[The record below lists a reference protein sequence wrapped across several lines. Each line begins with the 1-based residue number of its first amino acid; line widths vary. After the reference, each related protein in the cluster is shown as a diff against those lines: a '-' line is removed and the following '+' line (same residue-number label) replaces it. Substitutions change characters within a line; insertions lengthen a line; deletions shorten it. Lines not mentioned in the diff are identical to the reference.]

1 MTHSPYHFGGVPG
14 MSGPPGRNYPVSK
27 PFPAP
32 SEPKQSVKGLM
43 TSDKA
48 YKVDTPKKET
58 NESLMSDYKKPE
70 AMKPNPKL
78 AMYFSGKSNVFGG
91 LHHDFGKLADELAMF
106 EGFEKGIDGARDS
119 LRHTLGSSYVYQGQ
133 DSDFAKWLHKT
144 QIQLI
149 DNDTMNLW
157 YAKGGPNEEAIENS
171 MGITFSRSF
180 GKLADAHNNTLGSSG
195 IFDGLSFEQRYE
207 KVKDMMKEQLEY
219 YSKTGEFKSG
229 LPVWRTDRTTP
240 NDAAIQLQ
248 TLNNAEENL
257 IESRRMG
264 LLSQPDK
271 RELSNL
277 EQVAEMQRD
286 WRMTSSLNQIA
297 KHKDNI
303 ESFSIALNK
312 LKTNKPDS
320 TDSIKSIEASI
331 KISKE
336 NLQKELDR
344 VEERG
349 GLRKLTYKRG
359 ISTEEAM
366 TKALEE
372 KTYMNALNV
381 SKFLIGG

>member
-1 MTHSPYHFGGVPG
+1 
-14 MSGPPGRNYPVSK
+14 
-27 PFPAP
+27 
-32 SEPKQSVKGLM
+32 
-43 TSDKA
+43 
-48 YKVDTPKKET
+48 
-58 NESLMSDYKKPE
+58 
-70 AMKPNPKL
+70 
-78 AMYFSGKSNVFGG
+78 
-91 LHHDFGKLADELAMF
+91 
-106 EGFEKGIDGARDS
+106 
-119 LRHTLGSSYVYQGQ
+119 
-133 DSDFAKWLHKT
+133 
-144 QIQLI
+144 
-149 DNDTMNLW
+149 
-157 YAKGGPNEEAIENS
+157 
-171 MGITFSRSF
+171 
-180 GKLADAHNNTLGSSG
+180 
-195 IFDGLSFEQRYE
+195 
-207 KVKDMMKEQLEY
+207 
-219 YSKTGEFKSG
+219 
-229 LPVWRTDRTTP
+229 
-240 NDAAIQLQ
+240 
-248 TLNNAEENL
+248 
-257 IESRRMG
+257 MG
-264 LLSQPDK
+264 LLRQPDK

-312 LKTNKPDS
+312 LKTNKPDA